1 MRLLPHPA
9 TEDIELTEVLRA
21 LSDPV
26 RLQIAIRLALAGE
39 LNCTI
44 AGDDLGVHKST
55 ASHHYRMLREAG
67 VVVTKQEGR
76 LKYMSLRRA
85 DLDARFPGLLDAILR
100 SANLSSGR
108 AVSAP
113 ADRAVSAPADRAVS
127 AHGSAAGG
135 PEEQVAE
142 RADARA

>member
-39 LNCTI
+39 LNCTT
-44 AGDDLGVHKST
+44 AADDLGVHKST
-55 ASHHYRMLREAG
+55 ASHHYRALREAG

-85 DLDARFPGLLDAILR
+85 DLDVRFPGLLDAILR
-100 SANLSSGR
+100 SANRPSGR
-108 AVSAP
+108 TA
-113 ADRAVSAPADRAVS
+113 S
-127 AHGSAAGG
+127 AHRAAAGG
-135 PEEQVAE
+135 PEEQVAREQVTE

>member
-26 RLQIAIRLALAGE
+26 RLQIALRLSVAGE
-39 LNCTI
+39 MNCTT

-55 ASHHYRMLREAG
+55 ASHHYRTLREAG
-67 VVVTKQEGR
+67 VVLTKQEGR

-85 DLDARFPGLLDAILR
+85 DLETRFPGLLDAVL
-100 SANLSSGR
+100 SAAALHEAQAAR
-108 AVSAP
+108 DQRVAADAP
-113 ADRAVSAPADRAVS
+113 AGRPSGVEAHAPV
-127 AHGSAAGG
+127 
-135 PEEQVAE
+135 
-142 RADARA
+142 

>member
-9 TEDIELTEVLRA
+9 TEDIQLTEVLRA

-26 RLQIAIRLALAGE
+26 RLQIVIRLAVAGE
-39 LNCTI
+39 MTCTN

-55 ASHHYRMLREAG
+55 ASHHYRTLREAG

-85 DLDARFPGLLDAILR
+85 DLESRFPGLLDTVLYAAHRL
-100 SANLSSGR
+100 
-108 AVSAP
+108 P
-113 ADRAVSAPADRAVS
+113 AE
-127 AHGSAAGG
+127 AHAQS
-135 PEEQVAE
+135 
-142 RADARA
+142 